1 MGFESSGYDHFNE
14 TSPGGFE
21 FGVIGWVWGP
31 PTPKSI
37 TFFLDGSAMV
47 CDQYGRH
54 IRRAVNPTDGTELRF
69 ADSAPDASK
78 EGEILPRPQFA
89 THAQVLAALVAE
101 RIDWLAY
108 EVRYRDKTG
117 QRRVQAGLT
126 QAAAI
131 KLQTKL
137 LQDGCSAVLAERTIA
152 CAGWP
157 QLPYAELKKLPELP
171 PTPESDLRKIRSAEL
186 RKDALR
192 ARREADE
199 AHAKELS
206 AVDGE

>member
-1 MGFESSGYDHFNE
+1 MGFESSGLDHFNE

-21 FGVIGWVWGP
+21 FGVQGWVWGP
-31 PTPKSI
+31 PMPKSI

-54 IRRAVNPTDGTELRF
+54 IRRAVNPNDGTELRF

-78 EGEILPRPQFA
+78 EGEVVPRPQFA
-89 THAQVLAALVAE
+89 SHQQVLAALTAE

-108 EVRYRDKTG
+108 EVRYRGKDG
-117 QRRVQAGLT
+117 QKRVQAGLT
-126 QAAAI
+126 QASAI

-137 LQDGCSAVLAERTIA
+137 LQDGCTAVLAERTIA

-157 QLPYAELKKLPELP
+157 QLPYAELIKLPELP
-171 PTPESDLRKIRSAEL
+171 PTPESDLRRIKDATL
-186 RKDALR
+186 RRDALR
-192 ARREADE
+192 ARREFDE
-199 AHAKELS
+199 ARAKEV
-206 AVDGE
+206 AGIEAE